1 MREKEYRYASAAR
14 TGLLFL
20 KGVPGVAF
28 GDRVLI
34 RDQQWRKRNGQV
46 ILSSEEAVM
55 VQVFEG
61 TADLNLDDTWV
72 RFLDEPLEMPLS
84 PEVLGRIF
92 NGIGKPLDDRPPIIS
107 RLRRNVNGQ
116 PVNPA
121 ARAYPREFIQTGI
134 SAIDGLNSLVRGQKL
149 PVFSGSGLPHNRLV
163 AQIVRQSK
171 LLSEESRFVVVFAA
185 MGVSYSDARFF
196 REDFESNGVLGN
208 VAMFINLA
216 DDPPIERLMLPRTA
230 LTVAEYLAFDQ
241 DLHVLVILTDMTYFY
256 FVIFPTP
263 AGGKQPRRPVFVGVV
278 HE

>member
-92 NGIGKPLDDRPPIIS
+92 NGTSRCKGRP
-107 RLRRNVNGQ
+107 
-116 PVNPA
+116 
-121 ARAYPREFIQTGI
+121 FTGEI
-134 SAIDGLNSLVRGQKL
+134 
-149 PVFSGSGLPHNRLV
+149 PF
-163 AQIVRQSK
+163 
-171 LLSEESRFVVVFAA
+171 
-185 MGVSYSDARFF
+185 
-196 REDFESNGVLGN
+196 
-208 VAMFINLA
+208 
-216 DDPPIERLMLPRTA
+216 
-230 LTVAEYLAFDQ
+230 
-241 DLHVLVILTDMTYFY
+241 
-256 FVIFPTP
+256 
-263 AGGKQPRRPVFVGVV
+263 
-278 HE
+278 